1 MIAGFQTCYF
11 FCQKTSLEL
20 TFLYFSVIIQLINL
34 AITKDSIMQKIT
46 LEMVKPLPRAD
57 KLNFVSFAYTDQK
70 GNHSERTV
78 RVFAIK
84 QNRDL
89 SRSVLAVDEGSG
101 EIRSFYPR
109 RISELRLL
117 NGLWIRNVDE
127 WVDVLVKEFSFYEV
141 VEQVEEQEE
150 MSQPITEQVKP
161 KPQNIHQQQANK
173 VKKVCLVSLTS
184 NFGDEN
190 SRLLIEHLFKRVDGY
205 ELSDVKQADVAVF
218 LDEQVRLNDITALL
232 GRPIEFLT
240 LKMFLERFN

>member
-1 MIAGFQTCYF
+1 
-11 FCQKTSLEL
+11 
-20 TFLYFSVIIQLINL
+20 
-34 AITKDSIMQKIT
+34 MQKIT

-109 RISELRLL
+109 RISDLRLL

-127 WVDVLVKEFSFYEV
+127 WVDVLVKEFNFYEV
-141 VEQVEEQEE
+141 VEQIEEQEE

-161 KPQNIHQQQANK
+161 FKPQDTYQQQANK

-184 NFGDEN
+184 SFGDEN
-190 SRLLIEHLFKRVDGY
+190 SRLLIEHLFRKVDGY
-205 ELSDVKQADVAVF
+205 ELSDVNQADVAVF
-218 LDEQVRLNDITALL
+218 LDEQVRFNDITALL

>member
-1 MIAGFQTCYF
+1 
-11 FCQKTSLEL
+11 
-20 TFLYFSVIIQLINL
+20 
-34 AITKDSIMQKIT
+34 MQKIT

-89 SRSVLAVDEGSG
+89 SRSILAVDEGSG

-117 NGLWIRNVDE
+117 NGLWIRNVEE
-127 WVDVLVKEFSFYEV
+127 WVDVLVKEFNFYEV
-141 VEQVEEQEE
+141 VEQTEEQEE
-150 MSQPITEQVKP
+150 MSQPITEQVKTF
-161 KPQNIHQQQANK
+161 KPQDTHQQQANK

-218 LDEQVRLNDITALL
+218 LDEQVRLHDITALL

-240 LKMFLERFN
+240 LKMFLERLK